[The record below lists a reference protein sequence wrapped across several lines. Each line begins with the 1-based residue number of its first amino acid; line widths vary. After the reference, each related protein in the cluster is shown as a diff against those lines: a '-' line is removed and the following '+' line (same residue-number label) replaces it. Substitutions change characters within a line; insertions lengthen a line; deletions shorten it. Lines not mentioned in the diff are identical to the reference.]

1 MMPRRTKLVLAA
13 VATAALLTTPTFA
26 ATVHKAKKS
35 ANAAN
40 AYASYASDRAY
51 GANTVVGLEGT
62 VLGTDPDPN
71 IRFQLLRDQ
80 SLGGD

>member
-1 MMPRRTKLVLAA
+1 MMSRKTKLVLAA
-13 VATAALLTTPTFA
+13 VGTAALLIPPAFA
-26 ATVHKAKKS
+26 AKVHKAKKP
-35 ANAAN
+35 ADP
-40 AYASYASDRAY
+40 YASYASDRAY
-51 GANTVVGLEGT
+51 GANTVFGFEGQ

>member
-1 MMPRRTKLVLAA
+1 MMSRKTKLVLAA
-13 VATAALLTTPTFA
+13 VGTAVLLTTPAFA
-26 ATVHKAKKS
+26 AKVHKAKKS
-35 ANAAN
+35 ANP
-40 AYASYASDRAY
+40 YASYASDRAY
-51 GANTVVGLEGT
+51 GANTVYGLEGQ

>member
-1 MMPRRTKLVLAA
+1 MMSRKTKLVLAA
-13 VATAALLTTPTFA
+13 VGTAALLTTPAFA
-26 ATVHKAKKS
+26 AMVHKAKKS
-35 ANAAN
+35 AN

-51 GANTVVGLEGT
+51 GANTVVGLEGQ

>member
-1 MMPRRTKLVLAA
+1 MMSRKTKLVLAA
-13 VATAALLTTPTFA
+13 VGTAALLIPPAFA
-26 ATVHKAKKS
+26 AKVHRAKKS
-35 ANAAN
+35 ADP
-40 AYASYASDRAY
+40 YASDRAY
-51 GANTVVGLEGT
+51 GANTVFGLEGQ

>member
-40 AYASYASDRAY
+40 AYASDRAY
-51 GANTVVGLEGT
+51 GASTVVGLEGT